1 MFRIVSII
9 AFLVTFLGIALH
21 HIAFLSGLSE
31 HRWGPLEI
39 LKKLVYLLTLL
50 FLEQRLSLLGKL
62 KKLVYL
68 LTLLCFLILAVTGF
82 YPAIVLGEELSGYL
96 SVLHVTAGGVFAAC
110 LALLAL
116 MWAHQHRFNEND
128 WPWLISLVRH
138 DARGM
143 FLPERSG
150 LLRKICFWLIV
161 ILALPIM
168 LSIVLSMFGL
178 FGTAGP
184 YFLADTHRYCALL
197 FAMVAIVH
205 IYLLVRR
212 TNYE

>member
-1 MFRIVSII
+1 MFRIVSIV

-21 HIAFLSGLSE
+21 HTAFLSGLSE
-31 HRWGPLEI
+31 YRWSPLEI

-50 FLEQRLSLLGKL
+50 FLKQRLSLLGKL

-68 LTLLCFLILAVTGF
+68 LTLLCFLILVVTGF

-96 SVLHVTAGGVFAAC
+96 SVLHITAGGVFAAC

-116 MWAHQHRFNEND
+116 MWAHQRRFNEND
-128 WPWLISLVRH
+128 WPWLVNLVRH

-161 ILALPIM
+161 ILALPVM
-168 LSIVLSMFGL
+168 LSIVLSMFPL
-178 FGTAGP
+178 FGTAGQH
-184 YFLADTHRYCALL
+184 FFVTTHRYSALV
-197 FAMVAIVH
+197 FALVAIVH
-205 IYLLVRR
+205 IYLLIRR
-212 TNYE
+212 TDYE